1 MEGGRLKVKL
11 EVVGRWKVKVV
22 DRRSTPVSLRDGRG
36 VAYCRGDRSLPWKR
50 ALHLPRNERRT
61 RSMEQRPFSESRSS
75 EINRGLGH
83 SS

>member
-1 MEGGRLKVKL
+1 MKVKL

-50 ALHLPRNERRT
+50 ALHLPPRRT
-61 RSMEQRPFSESRSS
+61 QDEEHGTKAVFGEPE
-75 EINRGLGH
+75 
-83 SS
+83 